1 MPGVVTT
8 KVGFTGGTTKNVT
21 YRTLGDHTESV
32 VLEYDPEE
40 ITYGDLLKKFWSLH
54 NPTVV
59 RGSQYM
65 SAIFYHNSKQ
75 KMEAEQSMNDH
86 QKTISQPIVTK
97 IKKAET
103 FYDAED
109 YHQKYIL
116 RQHHEIFDS
125 LNLSDKDLIT
135 SHVAARLNGYLG
147 GYSTIEAFEE
157 ESEDLGLVPKVKSL
171 VLKKLQHK
179 L

>member
-1 MPGVVTT
+1 MLV
-8 KVGFTGGTTKNVT
+8 FFFS
-21 YRTLGDHTESV
+21 GDHTESV

-75 KMEAEQSMNDH
+75 KIEAEQSMKDH
-86 QKTISQPIVTK
+86 QKTISQSIVTK

-103 FYDAED
+103 FYDAE
-109 YHQKYIL
+109 
-116 RQHHEIFDS
+116 E
-125 LNLSDKDLIT
+125 
-135 SHVAARLNGYLG
+135 
-147 GYSTIEAFEE
+147 
-157 ESEDLGLVPKVKSL
+157 
-171 VLKKLQHK
+171 
-179 L
+179 